1 MDPTPKYTIGL
12 AHGKF
17 NTKSISNCNF
27 SLALKRKMYKTSMKN
42 LRIHKLPFK
51 NVIFLAIECKMHLK
65 IQQKLRC
72 LSCISKQTMRSA
84 IKKTRLNSSMDD
96 FLMKSFPSSTKK
108 KNWAFFWTF
117 SFYFLSLNGVFL
129 TLKCR
134 TLGLT
139 PPHGDCVAAILLKM
153 EIFHWGFQIW

>member
-1 MDPTPKYTIGL
+1 
-12 AHGKF
+12 
-17 NTKSISNCNF
+17 
-27 SLALKRKMYKTSMKN
+27 MKN

-65 IQQKLRC
+65 IQKKLRC

-96 FLMKSFPSSTKK
+96 FLMKSFPSSTKRK
-108 KNWAFFWTF
+108 LSFLSFWTF
-117 SFYFLSLNGVFL
+117 SFHFLSLNGVFL

-139 PPHGDCVAAILLKM
+139 PPHGDAWQPFCWKWKSFTEVSKYGKSEYSRALNASYT
-153 EIFHWGFQIW
+153 FQPLRLSDWTYRHCSR